1 MALEQ
6 PNNQTQSMVQ
16 RPSMGDDGGQ
26 MPTEEQNKGMEQ
38 NPEESNQ
45 NKIQELEQ
53 KAMALPP
60 EQKQVVMQSLTPEF
74 REVLNIVFGSE
85 INMLIDILES
95 AIGEEPTPNPEPPM
109 MASGGE
115 GMINRPPV
123 QPSGEQGGLVPRP
136 QPPMA

>member
-1 MALEQ
+1 MAEQ
-6 PNNQTQSMVQ
+6 EMQNQSMVQ
-16 RPSMGDDGGQ
+16 RPPMGDDGGQ
-26 MPTEEQNKGMEQ
+26 MPMEEQNPDQ
-38 NPEESNQ
+38 SNENITQ
-45 NKIQELEQ
+45 QLQE

-60 EQKQVVMQSLTPEF
+60 EQKQVVVQSLTPEF

-85 INMLIDILES
+85 INILIDVLES
-95 AIGEEPTPNPEPPM
+95 AIGEEPNPNPEPPM